1 MALPLYLTLAILVI
15 QSLFYIRKPLNFL
28 QNSILY
34 MVTVF
39 IATNYLTLVR
49 MKFHLMEKSGGH
61 WDYISFLLYRNLFL
75 PAAVVIFI
83 NFYLRQASVKNK
95 IILYLVFTFILVGF
109 DWLNISFGIL
119 KYTHWNLGF
128 SGIVDAI
135 YLLAALGVMK
145 MILTITIQEN
155 NKHEG
160 I

>member
-1 MALPLYLTLAILVI
+1 
-15 QSLFYIRKPLNFL
+15 
-28 QNSILY
+28 
-34 MVTVF
+34 
-39 IATNYLTLVR
+39 

-145 MILTITIQEN
+145 MILTITVQEN